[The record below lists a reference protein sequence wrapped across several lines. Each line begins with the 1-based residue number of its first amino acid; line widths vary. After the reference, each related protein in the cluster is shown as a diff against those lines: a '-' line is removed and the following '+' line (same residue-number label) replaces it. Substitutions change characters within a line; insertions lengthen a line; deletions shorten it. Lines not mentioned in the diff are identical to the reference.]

1 MKYFLFIVVSFICT
15 QNLFSIAKEEI
26 IESDEIISK
35 YWEFQDEKQKVVEND
50 SRYKYLS
57 ISNEIIYN
65 GLKNNL
71 SFSRYERMRK
81 FKIISKDY
89 DGYPVFNKIYYNN
102 DKDKKDLCIISYVS
116 LNNYYINSM
125 LKLEKKLKKVNFNG
139 HFLYR
144 IGGWP
149 DAKRDGL
156 QHISTPY
163 AFKQCMFEE
172 AYQLGYRKIIWLDS
186 ICEPLNDLSEVFKYV
201 ENNGCL
207 FIPAKYHFQVCLNEL
222 IIDAMNLSI
231 DEQQSFQHYNARIIG
246 LDLSGEKAMRYYLKW
261 KSLLNKK
268 TPYFSFFPEQIPMS
282 VLINRMNLKDCV
294 CHNLIEP
301 YKSHLK
307 LGLKRKLIVKK
318 TRLKFFLRRIFNN
331 KKPLKFLLNFIK
343 NKYFK
348 EKKII
353 NKEELSPSFKI

>member
-116 LNNYYINSM
+116 LNNYYI
-125 LKLEKKLKKVNFNG
+125 KK
-139 HFLYR
+139 
-144 IGGWP
+144 
-149 DAKRDGL
+149 
-156 QHISTPY
+156 
-163 AFKQCMFEE
+163 
-172 AYQLGYRKIIWLDS
+172 
-186 ICEPLNDLSEVFKYV
+186 
-201 ENNGCL
+201 
-207 FIPAKYHFQVCLNEL
+207 
-222 IIDAMNLSI
+222 
-231 DEQQSFQHYNARIIG
+231 
-246 LDLSGEKAMRYYLKW
+246 
-261 KSLLNKK
+261 
-268 TPYFSFFPEQIPMS
+268 
-282 VLINRMNLKDCV
+282 
-294 CHNLIEP
+294 
-301 YKSHLK
+301 
-307 LGLKRKLIVKK
+307 
-318 TRLKFFLRRIFNN
+318 
-331 KKPLKFLLNFIK
+331 
-343 NKYFK
+343 
-348 EKKII
+348 
-353 NKEELSPSFKI
+353 